1 MKKFAALLMLAGIF
15 MTGIACNR
23 SFAQRRMQPVTPGLI
38 RQTFP
43 VDGLERE
50 ALVYAPNSIPGNG
63 APLVFIFHGH
73 GGNMRN
79 SARKFAIHQH
89 WPEAVVFYM
98 QGIPTQTLNDPEG
111 SRNGWQNRPGVNG
124 DRDLKFFDA
133 AVAWA
138 KKNYKIDPS
147 RVFVGGHSNG
157 GGFTYLLWQERANQI
172 AAFAPCSAV
181 CAAAPRLTPRPALVI
196 GGEGDPIVKSENQRR
211 TVDALAVTN
220 KCSAPGGAWAMG
232 FHQYKSSIGAEL
244 AVYVHNQG
252 HQLPDEAGEKMAQF
266 FVRQSLRK

>member
-1 MKKFAALLMLAGIF
+1 MLVGIF
-15 MTGIACNR
+15 MTGIACHR
-23 SFAQRRMQPVTPGLI
+23 SFAQRRMQPETAGLS
-38 RQTFP
+38 RRTFSIE
-43 VDGLERE
+43 GTERE

-73 GGNMRN
+73 GGNARN
-79 SARKFAIHQH
+79 AARKFSIHQH
-89 WPEAVVFYM
+89 WPDAVVFYM

-111 SRNGWQNRPGVNG
+111 ARNGWQNRAGVNG

-138 KKNYKIDPS
+138 KKNYKIDTS
-147 RVFVGGHSNG
+147 RIFVGGHSNG
-157 GGFTYLLWQERANQI
+157 GMFTYLLWQERAGEI

-181 CAAAPRLTPRPALVI
+181 CIAAPRLTPRPALVI

-232 FHQYKSSIGAEL
+232 FHQYKSSVGAEL